1 MISFHENTHLAVRK
15 TVDEL
20 HRAFCISMPNVT
32 AHGYK
37 LPRIL
42 LPFTG
47 PTSALQ
53 DARVKTHFQDSVYP
67 LSLRILV
74 AVITI
79 SH

>member
-1 MISFHENTHLAVRK
+1 MCIRDRLNIGVDVVNGTGVDTFSF
-15 TVDEL
+15 
-20 HRAFCISMPNVT
+20 CT
-32 AHGYK
+32 AAGDVYK
-37 LPRIL
+37 RQ
-42 LPFTG
+42 PFTG

-53 DARVKTHFQDSVYP
+53 DARVKTHFQASVYP

>member
-1 MISFHENTHLAVRK
+1 
-15 TVDEL
+15 
-20 HRAFCISMPNVT
+20 MPNVT